1 MKIGAF
7 NLLMKPKQYLTILF
21 DWGDTVM
28 KDDPASNVPMVEW
41 DTIEVVQGIESVLE
55 YLQSSGRHI
64 VLATSASISNE
75 SQIWAALGRG
85 SLDKYFSHI
94 FCFENT
100 GLPKGVEFYRH
111 ILDRLQVSASDALM
125 VGDSFEKDVS
135 DTNSLGIYAVWF
147 NPRSD
152 ETQGSEMHITVHSM
166 EELLSFFKSLDQSEV
181 V

>member
-1 MKIGAF
+1 MTSVH
-7 NLLMKPKQYLTILF
+7 YLIILF

-28 KDDPASNVPMVEW
+28 KDDSASSVPMVEW
-41 DTIEVVQGIESVLE
+41 KTVEIIPEIESVLE
-55 YLQSSGRHI
+55 YLQNNGRRI
-64 VLATSASISNE
+64 ALATSASISTE
-75 SQIWAALGRG
+75 SQIRAALKRVG
-85 SLDKYFSHI
+85 LDKYFSHI

-100 GLPKGVEFYRH
+100 GLPKGEEFYRF
-111 ILDRLQVSASDALM
+111 ILEQLEVRASDALM
-125 VGDSFEKDVS
+125 VGDSFEKDVLDS
-135 DTNSLGIYAVWF
+135 NSLGIYAVWF